1 MSTID
6 FHVSVPRG
14 FIHHYQSKTGNKP
27 VIHPSFGEQV
37 HKIWNIYTMKYY
49 PKMKRNKLLNKQQSG
64 WNSDITLSENKQTN
78 KQLWNTHNR
87 WVKFIEIIGEWK
99 VIQVESMLVLAS
111 DWGWNWGLV
120 VNCAWGFWS
129 DDVN

>member
-14 FIHHYQSKTGNKP
+14 FIHRYLSKTGNKP
-27 VIHPSFGEQV
+27 VIHPSFGERV

-49 PKMKRNKLLNKQQSG
+49 PKTKRNELLNKQQSG
-64 WNSDITLSENKQTN
+64 WNSDITLSEKN
-78 KQLWNTHNR
+78 QLWKTHNR

-99 VIQVESMLVLAS
+99 VIQGESMSVLAS
-111 DWGWNWGLV
+111 YWGWNWGLV
-120 VNCAWGFWS
+120 VNCAWGFWR